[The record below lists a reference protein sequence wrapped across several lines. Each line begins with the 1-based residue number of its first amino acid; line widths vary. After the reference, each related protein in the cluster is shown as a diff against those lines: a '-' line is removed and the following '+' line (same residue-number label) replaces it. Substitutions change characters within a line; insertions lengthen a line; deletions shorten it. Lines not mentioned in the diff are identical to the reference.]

1 MSVNLTKFTR
11 SLKIYPSPY
20 PIPSPYVLTTGT
32 QASEGDFCLEIEIV
46 NEQSCESECREIYAE
61 NTGDET
67 YANVNY
73 TTCNGV
79 NGSVNLGP
87 GYGTPL
93 GCVSNWYTDEG
104 EVEYYDDGGCGPTP
118 GPATVD
124 WIDCDGNEQGTSID
138 CDSSENLGCIQYITN
153 ISGGECY
160 ENELGECATP
170 IPPYYIYSEGS
181 EFVTNGVTIGDIV
194 YVYTSLGDIFLVTEV
209 TYVNNEYLIYTADY
223 VPVDLSFTIYQ
234 QSAQSG
240 LGNRGCTL
248 YLPQGYFGGPFEVKS
263 ITGTTITSSSF
274 DVSENALFPIQLSHF
289 IQGNGISPTYAF
301 W

>member
-20 PIPSPYVLTTGT
+20 PIPSPYVLTTGQQQT
-32 QASEGDFCLEIEIV
+32 EGNVCYETEVV
-46 NEQSCESECREIYAE
+46 NEQSCDGVCQEIYAE
-61 NTGDET
+61 NVSDEE
-67 YANVNY
+67 YAYINY
-73 TTCNGV
+73 TPCNGDPD
-79 NGSVNLGP
+79 SITLGP
-87 GYGTPL
+87 GGGASL
-93 GCVSNWYTDEG
+93 GCLSSWSVDGG
-104 EVEYYDDGGCGPTP
+104 EVVFNYDGACGPTP
-118 GPATVD
+118 DAAYVR
-124 WIDCDGNEQGTSID
+124 WLDCNGFEYDVSVD
-138 CDSSENLGCIQYITN
+138 CDSNLYLGCVQSILE

-160 ENELGECATP
+160 TNELWTCGSFA
-170 IPPYYIYSEGS
+170 PYYIYSEGS
-181 EFVTNGVTIGDIV
+181 EFITNGVTAGDIV
-194 YVYTSLGDIFLVTEV
+194 YVYNSSGDIFSVTEV
-209 TYVNNEYLIYTADY
+209 INVGNENIIYTADS
-223 VPVDLSFTIYQ
+223 VPIDYYFTIYQ

-274 DVSENALFPIQLSHF
+274 NVSENALFPIQLSHF